1 VRTLATRTPS
11 SRRALVVF
19 RVVDLQ
25 RTTVTDAAQ
34 AAPVPGTAADAGR
47 ARVSFF
53 EQYGTF
59 AILVIVGAGL
69 YAVIMLVNR
78 LVRPTVASPD
88 KLTTYECGV
97 DPTGTGW
104 SQTNIRYYVFAFL
117 FVIFD
122 VEAIFLFP
130 WAVIVGTLDATTTPS
145 ATYALV
151 AMFLFIGTLLEGLAY
166 AWKKGVLKWD

>member
-1 VRTLATRTPS
+1 MS
-11 SRRALVVF
+11 S
-19 RVVDLQ
+19 
-25 RTTVTDAAQ
+25 
-34 AAPVPGTAADAGR
+34 
-47 ARVSFF
+47 SFF
-53 EQYGTF
+53 EQYGLL
-59 AILVIVGAGL
+59 AILVIVGCGL

-78 LVRPTVASPD
+78 LMRPSLPSPG

-97 DPTGTGW
+97 DAVGEGW
-104 SQTNIRYYVFAFL
+104 SQMNIRYYVFAFL

-130 WAVIVGTLDATTTPS
+130 WAVILGGLDGATQPS

-166 AWKKGVLKWD
+166 AWKKGVLTWE